1 MTTPLTLRDRVAV
14 VTGASG
20 GIGEA
25 LALMLAEEGA
35 SVALAGRRAEE
46 LDRVGARI
54 AAAGG
59 RAITIPTD
67 VRRDDDLA
75 ALLARTERELG
86 PVDVLVNNA
95 GIAGSSVD
103 LTPFHEVAV
112 EEWDAV
118 LAVNLRAAVLLCR
131 AVVPG
136 MLGRGRGWI
145 VNLASEAGAYVY
157 PGMGAYAVSKHA
169 LRVLTELIDAE
180 YGERGITA
188 WAICPGLVETPM
200 GAAEHPTYPERALTT
215 DDVAEVVRNLL
226 RARANVKLGPVILV
240 RPTRNPFAPSDE

>member
-25 LALMLAEEGA
+25 LAVMLAEEGA

-54 AAAGG
+54 TAAGG

-67 VRRDDDLA
+67 VCRDGDVA

-95 GIAGSSVD
+95 GIAGTAVD
-103 LTPFHEVAV
+103 FTPFHEVPV
-112 EEWDAV
+112 EEWDAL
-118 LAVNLRAAVLLCR
+118 LAVNLRAAVVLCR

-136 MLGRGRGWI
+136 MLARGRGWI
-145 VNLASEAGAYVY
+145 VNVASEAGVYVY
-157 PGMGAYAVSKHA
+157 PGTGAYAVSKHA
-169 LRVLTELIDAE
+169 VRVLTELIDAE

-200 GAAEHPTYPERALTT
+200 GNAEHPTHPERALTT
-215 DDVAEVVRNLL
+215 KDVAEVVRNLF
-226 RARANVKLGPVILV
+226 RAGANVKLGPVVLV
-240 RPTRNPFAPSDE
+240 RPTRNPFAPADG